1 MDPGA
6 NRGGVGERP
15 RFSKV
20 LARSA
25 TNTWG
30 LLMAGAGAVAAAAT
44 GSWAIL
50 ALGGAAYAAMV
61 GLEAANPRT
70 WKKAAPAG
78 SLPPRARVE
87 LPVPDRISDPSTREA
102 VAGLRSAQAELARVL
117 AETPADVSSHLSEA
131 LSSLVELE
139 TRAARLVARAEDL
152 ARFLAQSG
160 IDGVRQEL
168 VRLERRIASAADAQA
183 RAQLESAREAKRE
196 HLRAIEDIG
205 RAKERVDAN
214 LHQIVAVLS
223 GLPAKVMRMRAL
235 DDQAMDDL
243 GGDVGEELDRM
254 NADIRAF
261 EETLRTV
268 TEAVAP

>member
-1 MDPGA
+1 MA
-6 NRGGVGERP
+6 SAEQRGGGERP
-15 RFSKV
+15 RFSRV

-30 LLMAGAGAVAAAAT
+30 LVMAGAGAVAAAAT

-61 GLEAANPRT
+61 GLDAVNPRT
-70 WKKAAPAG
+70 WKKAAPQG
-78 SLPPRARVE
+78 RLPGRTRVE
-87 LPVPDRISDPSTREA
+87 LPPPERIGDPATREA
-102 VAGLRSAQAELARVL
+102 VAALHVAQTDLARVL

-131 LSSLVELE
+131 LAALGELE

-152 ARFLAQSG
+152 ARFLAGAS

-168 VRLERRIASAADAQA
+168 VRLERRIAAAGDQQA
-183 RAQLESAREAKRE
+183 RGQLESAREAKRE

-205 RAKERVDAN
+205 LSKERVDAN

-223 GLPAKVMRMRAL
+223 GLPAKLMRMRAL

-243 GGDVGEELDRM
+243 GGDVGEELDRV